1 MSIPFWI
8 LPASARLFPNT
19 AAISIIIISGKAST
33 KKTEKGSRRKSRN
46 SVRVIAR

>member
-8 LPASARLFPNT
+8 FPASARLFPNT
-19 AAISIIIISGKAST
+19 AAISIIISGKAST
-33 KKTEKGSRRKSRN
+33 KKTGKGSRRKSRN